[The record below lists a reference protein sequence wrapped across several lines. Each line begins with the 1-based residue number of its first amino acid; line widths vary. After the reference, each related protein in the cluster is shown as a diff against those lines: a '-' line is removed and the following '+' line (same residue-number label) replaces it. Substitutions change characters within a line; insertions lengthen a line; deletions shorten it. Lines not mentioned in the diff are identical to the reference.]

1 MQTIKKKKI
10 MQTIMILLV
19 ILTLFNFIMPNFVYA
34 VEDLK
39 NKTVQ
44 ECITLNNKL
53 ENKIL
58 QKVKGQLGDRYS
70 DEMTKN
76 LIEQYKNDSNVIS
89 VNLKQYSITEMN
101 DLGIDNPYDIDSIIV
116 NTTNIAESNNNDD
129 DEASADGIDRFFG
142 VLLSPI
148 NGLIAALGDTIN
160 TFFRKSI
167 VGNRASYDNNRIYKS
182 TISGDSAEDY
192 IAKNAPSTEED
203 ENLPS
208 VYIKRKNGGIDKSTV
223 SVSGGLTYTVAA
235 IDFTPAE
242 IFAGRISA
250 LNANFFKT
258 SDDYSDLMG
267 GTNKSIVN
275 KLKDVVSQW
284 YVAIRNIAIVGLM
297 SVLIYMG
304 IRIVISS
311 NSNDKAKYKQM
322 LVDWL
327 VALCLIFFMHYI
339 MAFAMTMS
347 EQVTSMIAGESTN
360 GPFSQCIIKLYDEK
374 DANGDYQVIA
384 NRQWKSNFINV
395 ARMKMQYDNATTK
408 LGYTSI
414 YICLSVYT
422 AYFTIVYLKRL
433 LMLAFYT
440 MIAPM
445 VALTY
450 PIDKVKDGKAQAFNF
465 WFKDYTF
472 YAFLPVLHMLLY
484 RVLVQSALDLA
495 AQNMIYAIVAMAFI
509 VPAEKIFKKM
519 FNISGN
525 TEERM
530 GSFAGGA
537 IASSLFH
544 ALAKPPKPP
553 KGEKG
558 VEGGEGGKPPRVVS
572 ADDNAEYNDLFEGS
586 TNTPVS
592 SAAQSQGA
600 QNNEER
606 AGGNSQQ
613 NDSVPAEQYL
623 DDIDALDDPNSHL
636 YQNNDERQGTPS
648 NDEQDNN
655 FEIPISAPE
664 ENNDAGSQARTP
676 DATIPTRRSLWNRLG
691 NTNLGKAVGRRY
703 KRAGGQEGIQ
713 ERIAKG
719 IVKGTAKG
727 AGMALGAAAFGAV
740 GLGIGMVGGDL
751 SDAYKGLLAGAT
763 AGAYTAN
770 RLGAAGG
777 RVIPKVGAFAS
788 EVRYGSAEEASN
800 VKARKAYM
808 SDAENLDRIA
818 RKHPQFD
825 AQQVQEFAG
834 REYDMMRDADVTD
847 VKLAEKALKVEDVYR
862 EVGLSAEDAHIR
874 AAQVLNGAKEFDKST
889 FKDAEKRRSAEEA
902 NIQSLM
908 KNKGYSREE
917 AARRTQA
924 GFDEIEMIYSSQ
936 ARERYKRN
944 AVRRPT
950 RINRSNNGQ
959 NNSQN

>member
-34 VEDLK
+34 AEDLK

-44 ECITLNNKL
+44 ECITLDNKL

-58 QKVKGQLGDRYS
+58 QNVKRQFSGYS
-70 DEMTKN
+70 DEMAKN
-76 LIEQYKNDSNVIS
+76 LIEQYKNDSDAIS
-89 VNLKQYSITEMN
+89 VNLKKYSITEMN
-101 DLGIDNPYDIDSIIV
+101 DLGIDDPYDIDSIIL
-116 NTTNIAESNNNDD
+116 NTTKIASDIAESNNNDY
-129 DEASADGIDRFFG
+129 DETSADGIDGLYG

-167 VGNRASYDNNRIYKS
+167 VGNRASYDNNRFYKS
-182 TISGDSAEDY
+182 TRTGDSAEDY

-208 VYIKRKNGGIDKSTV
+208 VYIKRKNGGIDKSTF
-223 SVSGGLTYTVAA
+223 SVSRGLTYTVAT

-347 EQVTSMIAGESTN
+347 EQVASMIAGESTN

-414 YICLSVYT
+414 YICLSLYT

-484 RVLVQSALDLA
+484 RILVQSALDLA

-558 VEGGEGGKPPRVVS
+558 GEGGEGGKPPRVVS
-572 ADDNAEYNDLFEGS
+572 ADDNADYNDLFGGS

-613 NDSVPAEQYL
+613 NDSVP
-623 DDIDALDDPNSHL
+623 DALDDSNSSPH
-636 YQNNDERQGTPS
+636 QNDDERQGTPS

-655 FEIPISAPE
+655 FEIPISAP
-664 ENNDAGSQARTP
+664 ARTP
-676 DATIPTRRSLWNRLG
+676 DATIPTRRSFWNRVG
-691 NTNLGKAVGRRY
+691 NTNFGKAVGRRY

-917 AARRTQA
+917 AARRTQS

>member
-19 ILTLFNFIMPNFVYA
+19 ILTLFSFIMPNFVYA
-34 VEDLK
+34 AEDLK

-58 QKVKGQLGDRYS
+58 QNVKGQLGGGYS

-89 VNLKQYSITEMN
+89 VNLKKYSITEMN
-101 DLGIDNPYDIDSIIV
+101 DLGIDNQYDIDSIIV
-116 NTTNIAESNNNDD
+116 NTTKKSNNNDDD
-129 DEASADGIDRFFG
+129 DEASADGIDGFFG

-167 VGNRASYDNNRIYKS
+167 VGNKASYDNNIIYKS

-208 VYIKRKNGGIDKSTV
+208 VYIKRKNGGIDKSTF
-223 SVSGGLTYTVAA
+223 SVSRGLTYTVAA

-347 EQVTSMIAGESTN
+347 EQVASMIAGESTN

-558 VEGGEGGKPPRVVS
+558 GEGGKPPRVVS
-572 ADDNAEYNDLFEGS
+572 ADDNADYNDLFGGS

-613 NDSVPAEQYL
+613 NNSEIEEQYRNNL
-623 DDIDALDDPNSHL
+623 DALDNPNSSPH
-636 YQNNDERQGTPS
+636 QNDDERQSTPS

-664 ENNDAGSQARTP
+664 ENNDAGSQARTA
-676 DATIPTRRSLWNRLG
+676 DATIPTRRKFWNRLG

-703 KRAGGQEGIQ
+703 KRAGGKKG
-713 ERIAKG
+713 IAKG
-719 IVKGTAKG
+719 IAKGAAKG

-862 EVGLSAEDAHIR
+862 EAGLSAEDAHIR

-944 AVRRPT
+944 AERRPT
-950 RINRSNNGQ
+950 RINRSDNG
-959 NNSQN
+959 

>member
-34 VEDLK
+34 AEDLK

-44 ECITLNNKL
+44 ECITLDNKL
-53 ENKIL
+53 ENKIF
-58 QKVKGQLGDRYS
+58 QDVKRQFSGYS
-70 DEMTKN
+70 DEMAKN
-76 LIEQYKNDSNVIS
+76 LIEQYKNDSDAIS
-89 VNLKQYSITEMN
+89 VNLKKYSITEMN
-101 DLGIDNPYDIDSIIV
+101 DLGTDDPYDIDSIIL
-116 NTTNIAESNNNDD
+116 NKTKIASNIAESNNNDY
-129 DEASADGIDRFFG
+129 DETSADGLDGLYG

-182 TISGDSAEDY
+182 TRTGDSAEDY

-208 VYIKRKNGGIDKSTV
+208 VYIKRKNGGIDKSTF

-347 EQVTSMIAGESTN
+347 EQVASMIAGESTN

-414 YICLSVYT
+414 YICLSLYT

-484 RVLVQSALDLA
+484 RILVQSALDLA

-544 ALAKPPKPP
+544 TLAKPPKPP

-558 VEGGEGGKPPRVVS
+558 GEGGEGGKPPRVVS
-572 ADDNAEYNDLFEGS
+572 ADDNADYNDLFGGS

-613 NDSVPAEQYL
+613 NDSVP
-623 DDIDALDDPNSHL
+623 DALDDPNSSPH
-636 YQNNDERQGTPS
+636 QNDDERQGTPS

-655 FEIPISAPE
+655 FEIPISAP
-664 ENNDAGSQARTP
+664 ARTP
-676 DATIPTRRSLWNRLG
+676 DATIPTRRSFWNRVG
-691 NTNLGKAVGRRY
+691 NTNFGKAVGRRY

>member
-19 ILTLFNFIMPNFVYA
+19 ILTLFSFIMPNFVYA
-34 VEDLK
+34 AEDLK

-58 QKVKGQLGDRYS
+58 QNVKGQLGGGYS

-89 VNLKQYSITEMN
+89 VNLKKYSITEMN
-101 DLGIDNPYDIDSIIV
+101 DLGIDNQYDIDSIIL
-116 NTTNIAESNNNDD
+116 NTTKKSNNNDDD
-129 DEASADGIDRFFG
+129 DEASADGIDGFFG

-167 VGNRASYDNNRIYKS
+167 VGNKASYDNNIIYKS

-484 RVLVQSALDLA
+484 RILVQSALDLA

-558 VEGGEGGKPPRVVS
+558 GEGGKPPRVVS
-572 ADDNAEYNDLFEGS
+572 ADDNADYNDLFGGS

-613 NDSVPAEQYL
+613 NNSEIEEQYRNNL
-623 DDIDALDDPNSHL
+623 DALDNPNSSPH
-636 YQNNDERQGTPS
+636 QNDDERQSTPS

-664 ENNDAGSQARTP
+664 ENNDAGSQARTA

-703 KRAGGQEGIQ
+703 KRAGGKKG
-713 ERIAKG
+713 IAKG
-719 IVKGTAKG
+719 IAKGAAKG
-727 AGMALGAAAFGAV
+727 AGMALGAAAFGTV

-788 EVRYGSAEEASN
+788 EVRYGSVEEASN

-917 AARRTQA
+917 AARRTQS

>member
-34 VEDLK
+34 AEDLK

-58 QKVKGQLGDRYS
+58 QNVKLQLGGGYS

-76 LIEQYKNDSNVIS
+76 LIEQYKNDSNAIS
-89 VNLKQYSITEMN
+89 VDLKKYSITEMN
-101 DLGIDNPYDIDSIIV
+101 DLGIDDPYDIDSIIL
-116 NTTNIAESNNNDD
+116 NTTKIASDIAESNNNDY
-129 DEASADGIDRFFG
+129 DETSADGLDGLYG

-167 VGNRASYDNNRIYKS
+167 VGNKASYDNNIIYKS

-208 VYIKRKNGGIDKSTV
+208 VYIKRKNGGIDKSTF
-223 SVSGGLTYTVAA
+223 SVSRGLTYTVAA

-347 EQVTSMIAGESTN
+347 EQVASMIAGESTN

-440 MIAPM
+440 IIAPM

-450 PIDKVKDGKAQAFNF
+450 PIDKVKDRKAQAFNF

-484 RVLVQSALDLA
+484 RILVQSALDLA

-544 ALAKPPKPP
+544 TLAKPPKPP

-558 VEGGEGGKPPRVVS
+558 GEGGEGGKPPRVVS
-572 ADDNAEYNDLFEGS
+572 ADDNADYNDLFGGS

-613 NDSVPAEQYL
+613 ND
-623 DDIDALDDPNSHL
+623 
-636 YQNNDERQGTPS
+636 DERQSTPS

-676 DATIPTRRSLWNRLG
+676 DATIPTRRSLRNRLG

-703 KRAGGQEGIQ
+703 KRAGGKKG
-713 ERIAKG
+713 IAKG
-719 IVKGTAKG
+719 IAKGAAKG

-788 EVRYGSAEEASN
+788 EVRYGSVEEASN

-917 AARRTQA
+917 SARRTQS

>member
-34 VEDLK
+34 AEDLK

-44 ECITLNNKL
+44 ECITLDNKL

-58 QKVKGQLGDRYS
+58 QNVKRQFSGYS
-70 DEMTKN
+70 DEMAKN
-76 LIEQYKNDSNVIS
+76 LIEQYKNDSDAIS
-89 VNLKQYSITEMN
+89 VNLKKYSITEMN
-101 DLGIDNPYDIDSIIV
+101 DLGIDNPYDIDSIIL
-116 NTTNIAESNNNDD
+116 NKTKIASNIAESNNNDY
-129 DEASADGIDRFFG
+129 DETSADGLDGLYG

-167 VGNRASYDNNRIYKS
+167 VGNKASYDNNIIYKS

-203 ENLPS
+203 GNLPS

-484 RVLVQSALDLA
+484 RILVQSALDLA

-558 VEGGEGGKPPRVVS
+558 GEGGEGGKPPRVVS
-572 ADDNAEYNDLFEGS
+572 ADDNADYNDLFGGS
-586 TNTPVS
+586 ANTPVS

-613 NDSVPAEQYL
+613 NDSVP
-623 DDIDALDDPNSHL
+623 DALDDPNSSPH
-636 YQNNDERQGTPS
+636 QNDDERQGTPS

-676 DATIPTRRSLWNRLG
+676 DATIPTRRSLRNRLG

-703 KRAGGQEGIQ
+703 KRAGGKKG
-713 ERIAKG
+713 IAKG
-719 IVKGTAKG
+719 IAKGAAKG

-788 EVRYGSAEEASN
+788 EVRYGSVEEASN

-862 EVGLSAEDAHIR
+862 EAGLSAEDAHIR

>member
-34 VEDLK
+34 AEDLK

-44 ECITLNNKL
+44 ECITLDNKL

-58 QKVKGQLGDRYS
+58 QNVKRQFSGYS
-70 DEMTKN
+70 DEMAKN
-76 LIEQYKNDSNVIS
+76 LIEQYKNDSDAIS
-89 VNLKQYSITEMN
+89 VNLKKYSITEMN
-101 DLGIDNPYDIDSIIV
+101 DLGIDDPYDIDSIIL
-116 NTTNIAESNNNDD
+116 NTTKIASDIAESNNNDY
-129 DEASADGIDRFFG
+129 DETSADGIDGLYG

-167 VGNRASYDNNRIYKS
+167 VGNRASYDNNRFYKS
-182 TISGDSAEDY
+182 TRTGDSAEDY

-208 VYIKRKNGGIDKSTV
+208 VYIKRKNGGIDKSTF
-223 SVSGGLTYTVAA
+223 SVSRGLTYTVAA

-347 EQVTSMIAGESTN
+347 EQVASMIAGESTN

-484 RVLVQSALDLA
+484 RILVQSALDLA

-558 VEGGEGGKPPRVVS
+558 GEGGEGGKPPRVVS
-572 ADDNAEYNDLFEGS
+572 ADDNADYNDLFGGS

-613 NDSVPAEQYL
+613 ND
-623 DDIDALDDPNSHL
+623 
-636 YQNNDERQGTPS
+636 DERQSTPS

-862 EVGLSAEDAHIR
+862 EAGLSAEDAHIR

-944 AVRRPT
+944 AERRPT
-950 RINRSNNGQ
+950 RINRSDNG
-959 NNSQN
+959 